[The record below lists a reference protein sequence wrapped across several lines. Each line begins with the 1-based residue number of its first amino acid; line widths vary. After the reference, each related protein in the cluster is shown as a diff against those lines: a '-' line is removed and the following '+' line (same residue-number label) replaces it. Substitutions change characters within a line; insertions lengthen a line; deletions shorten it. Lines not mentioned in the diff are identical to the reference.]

1 MCGTSSCGGC
11 KTCSVVLAIIFTLTT
26 IAAAIGLYQ
35 AHFVG
40 GIQFGTVEGSLSI
53 FALVASLLAWKKVL
67 MACCGCDTSGC
78 GGCGGCGDGACSKE
92 DMAGC
97 GGCGGDHAH

>member
-1 MCGTSSCGGC
+1 MCGTSNCGGC
-11 KTCSVVLAIIFTLTT
+11 KTCAVVLAIIFTLTT

-67 MACCGCDTSGC
+67 MACCGCDAGSCC
-78 GGCGGCGDGACSKE
+78 GGGCDSACGKE
-92 DMAGC
+92 GMAGC
-97 GGCGGDHAH
+97 GCGDDHGHAH